1 MSKNLALIVAVLMG
15 VLAVGM
21 VYTYTKRVQ
30 TQARVGLD
38 LKRVIVAKT
47 DLLKGSVLDETAV
60 AAREY
65 ASKYVEDRSI
75 SENEAATAFGAVI
88 KNNIQKGAPI
98 LWSDLIMPEVL
109 DAGLAGDLQHGMNAM
124 TIPVTVLNGLSGML
138 KAGMKINILCTLDA
152 DLLADTESGYMT
164 SGNQPA
170 DMKAMKA
177 DMASS
182 GAAGASKQ
190 KATVRLLQNVLIL
203 ATGSSRGRGGQAAA
217 QAAGGE
223 QDYNTITLELTPM
236 QAQIL
241 TFCMAQGQIGVV
253 LRKAGDTAVDAAP
266 SVVTFDT
273 VHDYLVR
280 PADFK

>member
-30 TQARVGLD
+30 IQAKAGLD
-38 LKRVIVAKT
+38 LKRIIVAKT
-47 DLLKGSVLDETAV
+47 DLAKGTVLDETSV

-65 ASKYVEDRSI
+65 ASKYVEGRSI
-75 SENEAATAFGAVI
+75 SETEAATAFGAVI
-88 KNNIQKGAPI
+88 KNNIEKGAPI
-98 LWSDLIMPEVL
+98 LWSDLVMPEVL
-109 DAGLAGDLQHGMNAM
+109 DAGLAGDLQPRMNAM
-124 TIPVTVLNGLSGML
+124 TIPVTVLTGLSGML
-138 KAGMKINILCTLDA
+138 KPGMRINIFFTLDA
-152 DLLADTESGYMT
+152 DLLTDSESGYMT
-164 SGNQPA
+164 PGNQPA

-182 GAAGASKQ
+182 GGASVSKQ

-203 ATGSSRGRGGQAAA
+203 AIGSSRGRGGQAAA
-217 QAAGGE
+217 QTANGE
-223 QDYNTITLELTPM
+223 QAYNTITLELTPM

-241 TFCMAQGQIGVV
+241 TYCMAQGQIGVV

-266 SVVTFDT
+266 RVVTFDT
-273 VHDYLVR
+273 VHDYLLR
-280 PADFK
+280 PGDFQ